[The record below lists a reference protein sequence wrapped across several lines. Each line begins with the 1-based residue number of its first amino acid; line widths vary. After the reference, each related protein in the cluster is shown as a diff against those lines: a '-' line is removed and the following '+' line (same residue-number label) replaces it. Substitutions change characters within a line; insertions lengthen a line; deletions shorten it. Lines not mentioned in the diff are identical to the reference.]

1 MHPETG
7 AFLRAEFY
15 IKINLCER
23 LLYLNVLMLII
34 KKVAIDAV
42 TNLRGKT

>member
-7 AFLRAEFY
+7 AIFASGILN
-15 IKINLCER
+15 KINLCER

>member
-1 MHPETG
+1 
-7 AFLRAEFY
+7 
-15 IKINLCER
+15 
-23 LLYLNVLMLII
+23 LYLNVLMLII